1 MKTFIK
7 EHWGL
12 MTILFVV
19 FGLVILLCST
29 QERRKVG
36 GVVYEH
42 NVTADRTGYRTYST
56 IIKTDDGYIEEK
68 TGLDVYTAPVG
79 SRVYIE
85 VTRAKHKK

>member
-19 FGLVILLCST
+19 FGLVILVCST
-29 QERRKVG
+29 QERKQVG
-36 GVVYEH
+36 GVVVAH
-42 NVTADRTGYRTYST
+42 NVTAGSSGHRTYST
-56 IIKTDDGYIEEK
+56 IVKTDDGYVEEE
-68 TGLDVYTAPVG
+68 TGLSLYAAPIG

-85 VTRAKHKK
+85 VVRAKK